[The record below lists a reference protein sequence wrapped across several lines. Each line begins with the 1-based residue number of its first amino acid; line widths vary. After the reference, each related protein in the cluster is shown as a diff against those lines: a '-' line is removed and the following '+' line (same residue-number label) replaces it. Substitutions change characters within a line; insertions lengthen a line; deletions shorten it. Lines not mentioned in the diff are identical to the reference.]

1 MAVDKSL
8 DPFFGGDDFDM
19 SPEGLMLVEEEMASP
34 ESLVTEL
41 DDGGVE
47 IDFDPMAPEGDV
59 GERFES
65 NLAEYIEDDELRSIA
80 IDLISKFDADRSS
93 RSDWEQT
100 YEQGLDQL
108 GLEIE
113 DRTTPWAGAC
123 GVFHP
128 MLSEAVVRFQS
139 QTIQEIMPA
148 QGPVKCHVWG
158 TFSPERDKQSKR
170 VQQYLNYQLLEVMTE
185 YRSETEKLLF
195 SLPLAGSAFRKIYF
209 DPSLGRP
216 TSMFVPA
223 EDFVVSYNEAD
234 LAQAERYTHV
244 MNRST
249 NQIRKLQVSGFYR
262 DVELTPSHIEEDIVT
277 DKYLDIGGVKPS
289 WDKDER
295 HQLLEMHADLDLPG
309 FEDGDGVALPY
320 VITIEKGNSTVLSI
334 YRNWTEDDPHRIKKQ
349 HFVHYGYVPGIGF
362 YNLGLI
368 HMIGGLAKSATSL
381 LRQLVDAGT
390 LSNLPGGLKTRGLR
404 IKGDDTPIMPGEF
417 RDVDVPGGAI
427 RDNITFLPYKEPS
440 SVLYQL
446 LGNIV
451 EEGRRFASMAD
462 MKIADM
468 NQEAPVGT
476 TLAIM
481 ERAMKVQSAIQA
493 RIHASLKQEY
503 KILSEIIRD
512 YTDPE
517 YPYET
522 DEGEGIK
529 VEDFDDRIDVVPV
542 SDPNASSMAQRI
554 MQYQAALQLAAQ
566 APNLYDMP
574 LLHRQ
579 MMELIGIPNADKV
592 VPDTDEVPPKDP
604 VSENQDILTMSP
616 VKAYEYQDHDAH
628 MRVHMVLKS
637 DPQMAQEV
645 QNSPAGGAVMGAL
658 DAHVREHL
666 AFIFRRQIE
675 EELGVPLPPVDQPL
689 PEDVEKRLSTL
700 VAEAADQLTGK
711 KQQQQQAQQQAQQ
724 QQDPIIQQ
732 RERELGIRES
742 EVQRKQQA
750 DTAKQ
755 QIEQQKLAADQQQ
768 DAAELELE
776 REKLALDE
784 TELMIKTQIDREQF
798 EALQEAEGYKH
809 EVDQKE
815 RKADREDKRGKEFL
829 EQQEREADREA
840 DGYKTALD
848 LEQRERDRKSK
859 GE

>member
-1 MAVDKSL
+1 MAIDKSIESL
-8 DPFFGGDDFDM
+8 LNQDEFEMGPNGLTVVEDQEIPDD
-19 SPEGLMLVEEEMASP
+19 
-34 ESLVTEL
+34 SLVTEM
-41 DDGGVE
+41 DDGSMVV
-47 IDFDPMAPEGDV
+47 DFDPMAEEGMGDDS
-59 GERFES
+59 FES
-65 NLAEYIEDDELRSIA
+65 NLAEFIDENELSA
-80 IDLISKFDADRSS
+80 LASDLVSQFESDKES

-139 QTIQEIMPA
+139 QTIQEIIPA
-148 QGPVKCHVWG
+148 QGPVKTHVWG
-158 TFSPERDKQSKR
+158 KFDEEKAAQAKR
-170 VQQYLNYQLLEVMTE
+170 VQEYLNYQLIEVMTE

-223 EDFVVSYNEAD
+223 EDFVVAYDEAD
-234 LAQAERYTHV
+234 LGQSERYTHV
-244 MNRST
+244 MTRSA
-249 NQIRKLQVSGFYR
+249 NQIKKLQVSGFYR
-262 DVELTPSHIEEDIVT
+262 DVELVSSNVEDNSIT
-277 DKYLDIGGVKPS
+277 EKYNEIGGVSPS
-289 WDKDER
+289 YEHGER
-295 HQLLEMHADLDLPG
+295 HQLLEMHVDVDLPG
-309 FEDGDGVALPY
+309 YEDEDGVALPY
-320 VITIEKGNSTVLSI
+320 VITIDKGNNDILSI
-334 YRNWTEDDPHRIKKQ
+334 YRNWDEEDVHRQKLQ

-417 RDVDVPGGAI
+417 RDVDVPGGVI

-462 MKIADM
+462 LKVADM

-503 KILSEIIRD
+503 KILAKIVRD
-512 YTDPE
+512 YTDPA

-522 DEGEGIK
+522 EDSEGIK
-529 VEDFDDRIDVVPV
+529 AEDFDDRIDVIPV
-542 SDPNASSMAQRI
+542 SDPNASTMAQRI
-554 MQYQAALQLAAQ
+554 MQYQAALQLAQ
-566 APNLYDMP
+566 QSPNLYDMP

-579 MMELIGIPNADKV
+579 MMELIGIPNAERV
-592 VPDTDEVPPKDP
+592 VPNQEEVPPKDP
-604 VSENQDILTMSP
+604 ISENQDMLTLSP
-616 VKAYEYQDHDAH
+616 VKAYEYQDHEAH
-628 MRVHMVLKS
+628 MRVHMVLKN
-637 DPQMAQEV
+637 DPQLAQEV
-645 QNSPAGGAVMGAL
+645 QNSPAGGAVSGAL

-666 AFIFRRQIE
+666 AFVFRKQIE
-675 EELGVPLPPVDQPL
+675 EELGITLPPAEEQL
-689 PEDVEKRLSTL
+689 PPRLESQLAKL
-700 VAEAADQLTGK
+700 VADAADQMMGK
-711 KQQQQQAQQQAQQ
+711 KQQQQQAEQAAQQ
-724 QQDPIIQQ
+724 QQDPIVQM
-732 RERELGIRES
+732 REREVATLEQ
-742 EVQRKQQA
+742 EQQRKQAAAQ
-750 DTAKQ
+750 AKQ
-755 QIEQQKLAADQQQ
+755 QIDLQKLDVERQKIAAKERTDM
-768 DAAELELE
+768 AELSLE
-776 REKLALDE
+776 EQALKLKSEIESEKLDA
-784 TELMIKTQIDREQF
+784 
-798 EALQEAEGYKH
+798 
-809 EVDQKE
+809 
-815 RKADREDKRGKEFL
+815 
-829 EQQEREADREA
+829 
-840 DGYKTALD
+840 D
-848 LEQRERDRKSK
+848 LEIKGFELGLKANQDRN
-859 GE
+859 GNNNGR